1 MRGMIIAMALVVATP
16 LGYADSLFS
25 AAVAERGTLISEKK
39 KRFEPGDIITIQ
51 VRESLDAQTR
61 ADTETRQD
69 SEIES
74 QAREASNQFLVAQR
88 PEGFGIMNPEQL
100 PNWNIDVD
108 NEHRARGTTR
118 RTNVLETTITSVVK
132 EVHENGNIFVEGQ
145 KTVEVNREDTK
156 LSVRGLVRPSD
167 IGPDNTV
174 DSTRVANV
182 ELKLEGQGP
191 LWNNQRRGLL
201 TRFLDWFSLF

>member
-1 MRGMIIAMALVVATP
+1 MRWFALFVVMAVAAP
-16 LGYADSLFS
+16 ESHSDSLFS

-39 KRFEPGDIITIQ
+39 QRFEEGDIITVL

-61 ADTETRQD
+61 ADTETRKD
-69 SEIES
+69 TEIES
-74 QAREASNQFLVAQR
+74 RAREASNQFLVAQR
-88 PEGFGIMNPEQL
+88 PQGFGIMNPEQL

-132 EVHENGNIFVEGQ
+132 EVHPNGNIVLEGN

-156 LSVRGLVRPSD
+156 LSVRGMVRPSD
-167 IGPDNTV
+167 VSPNNTV
-174 DSTRVANV
+174 ESTRVANV

-201 TRFLDWFSLF
+201 TRFLDWFSPF